1 MKPVKMT
8 PHQRRMVERLF
19 KAGEIVPRSAI
30 ESTAAVMGDHSAAA
44 KALRDAD
51 SHDGEVRFWVV
62 KDDNVIVVE
71 KR

>member
-8 PHQRRMVERLF
+8 PQQRRMVKKLL
-19 KAGEIVPRSAI
+19 KSGEVVSRSVV
-30 ESTAAVMGDHSAAA
+30 ESTATVMGDHSAAA

-51 SHDGEVRFWVV
+51 NHDGEVRFWVV
-62 KDDNVIVVE
+62 DNVIVVE